1 MFHPGQA
8 LGLYQRVKRPVVG
21 GFGEVRTFGNSKR
34 GGRAREHRG
43 TGCGFPFA
51 RDASP

>member
-8 LGLYQRVKRPVVG
+8 LGPYQRVKQPVVG

-34 GGRAREHRG
+34 CDRAREHRG
-43 TGCGFPFA
+43 TGSGFRFA